1 MPECGYSSQ
10 NYANLLCFSRMNSQL
25 ILEKL
30 NLHAKLGHTAKERH
44 LPQRI
49 SLQIK
54 LGFDHLLDACT
65 TDNLIN
71 TICYADLADDLQ
83 QFCDDRS
90 FKLIEAL
97 TYQLYQF
104 LKIKLSEKINGKIS
118 IFLCVTKNPQL
129 AKLEYASFSISD

>member
-1 MPECGYSSQ
+1 
-10 NYANLLCFSRMNSQL
+10 MNSQL

-30 NLHAKLGHTAKERH
+30 NLLVKLGNSVEERQ
-44 LPQRI
+44 LPQKV

-54 LGFDHLLDACT
+54 LGFDRLLDACT
-65 TDNLIN
+65 NDNLMN
-71 TICYADLADDLQ
+71 TICYANLADNLQ

-104 LKIKLSEKINGKIS
+104 LKIELSEKINDKKINV
-118 IFLCVTKNPQL
+118 F
-129 AKLEYASFSISD
+129 